1 MDEEGSRA
9 VAPLL
14 RSVGRDRLFPWAGY
28 VRKRAPGRLQPAGSR
43 SRRWERRG
51 WALGRG
57 PRPQPAGSRPRFQ
70 LSSLVPSGRTRLGRL
85 VARSLQSHIAGA
97 VINRQMGTPAHLNL
111 PVSQVSWQ
119 DLPVL
124 LQALVGWGPV
134 GQNRGCLGRTV
145 RKASRIG

>member
-70 LSSLVPSGRTRLGRL
+70 LSSLVLSGRTRLGRL

-111 PVSQVSWQ
+111 PVSQG
-119 DLPVL
+119 L
-124 LQALVGWGPV
+124 LAGLACPTASFGGVGSSRPEPRV
-134 GQNRGCLGRTV
+134 PRKNRP
-145 RKASRIG
+145 